1 MTKLEFNLGKLRI
14 DAPAYGS
21 QGNAVLGIRD
31 SGKTYTATEI
41 AEKLFEAGIPFTTFD
56 PTGVWRFLRVPGAG
70 RGYPVVVAGGKD
82 GDLPL
87 TVAGAPEIV
96 RAAMKNGVSIVL
108 DLTDQNLSKA
118 DWKRIVKSC
127 VRVMLSE
134 NAQHGLRHVFIEEAA
149 EFIPQRVIDGDVY
162 AEVEKLARIGGNSR
176 LGYTLINQ
184 RSQEVSKAVLELCE
198 NLFLH
203 RQKGKNALDSLA
215 KWFDLAEVAERKE
228 IMKSLPNLPSGQCW
242 AWMGGA
248 DEIPIL
254 IKVPA
259 KNSHHPDRRAM
270 RGDVAVLAKS
280 AVDVGSFVSSMKVS
294 LVEIEETDKAN
305 DPKLLRAEIARL
317 TALTKAPTNV
327 PQNIPADP
335 NALQNAEAR
344 GYGRGWQECERQ
356 VRPQFEALK
365 QLAGITVKNFCD
377 SFQSNIR
384 GEVLALD
391 PSGAPVVSPTP
402 APTRAP
408 VPAVARKPSPAASGD
423 GTIQRREMKVLEA
436 VARWKSI
443 GFAQPSRVQVA
454 FLSGYTPSGG
464 GYRNILGALRA
475 AGYLSYPNAD
485 AVALTET
492 GEAASAHIGGF
503 SKDDLVAGIT
513 QVLDPREK
521 RVLDPI
527 MEHFPKSVARGKV
540 AEVTGYE
547 PTGGGY
553 RNILGKLRSV
563 GLIQYPDADS
573 VVAEAWLFP

>member
-1 MTKLEFNLGKLRI
+1 
-14 DAPAYGS
+14 
-21 QGNAVLGIRD
+21 
-31 SGKTYTATEI
+31 
-41 AEKLFEAGIPFTTFD
+41 
-56 PTGVWRFLRVPGAG
+56 LRVPGAG

-203 RQKGKNALDSLA
+203 RQKGKNALDSLS
-215 KWFDLAEVAERKE
+215 KWFDLADVAERKD

-242 AWMGGA
+242 AWMGGS
-248 DEIPIL
+248 DEIPLL
-254 IKVPA
+254 IKVPP

-317 TALTKAPTNV
+317 TALTKAPPNI
-327 PQNIPADP
+327 PQNIPPDS
-335 NALQNAEAR
+335 QVIENAERR
-344 GYGRGWQECERQ
+344 GFDRGWNSAT
-356 VRPQFEALK
+356 EAAVLH
-365 QLAGITVKNFCD
+365 
-377 SFQSNIR
+377 IR
-384 GEVLALD
+384 GLTVGAAAMLLETEKIANGLRSLSQKEFNPTR
-391 PSGAPVVSPTP
+391 PSGSPAAGFTVT

-408 VPAVARKPSPAASGD
+408 VPTPSQNSAAARAKPSPAATGD
-423 GTIQRREMKVLEA
+423 GSLSVPLQKIIDAIAWWNAFGQATPTNAQVGFVANYKPRGGSWDTYRSRLKSAGLIEYLPGGRLRLTAEGAGSACAPATPPTRQQFHDAVRALLDTPLLKLLNPLIEA
-436 VARWKSI
+436 YPDSLDAETW
-443 GFAQPSRVQVA
+443 GEQAGYQPQGGSWDTYRSR
-454 FLSGYTPSGG
+454 LKGLDLITYPDRGRG
-464 GYRNILGALRA
+464 RA
-475 AGYLSYPNAD
+475 AD
-485 AVALTET
+485 
-492 GEAASAHIGGF
+492 
-503 SKDDLVAGIT
+503 
-513 QVLDPREK
+513 
-521 RVLDPI
+521 
-527 MEHFPKSVARGKV
+527 
-540 AEVTGYE
+540 
-547 PTGGGY
+547 
-553 RNILGKLRSV
+553 
-563 GLIQYPDADS
+563 
-573 VVAEAWLFP
+573 WLFP

>member
-1 MTKLEFNLGKLRI
+1 MSKLNFKLGNLTI
-14 DAPAYGS
+14 DAQAYGS

-70 RGYPVVVAGGKD
+70 RGYPVVVAGGKE

-108 DLTDQNLSKA
+108 DLTDNNLSKA

-134 NAQHGLRHVFIEEAA
+134 NSQHGLRHVFIEEAA

-215 KWFDLAEVAERKE
+215 KWFDLAEVAERKD

-242 AWMGGA
+242 AWMGGS
-248 DEIPIL
+248 DEIPLL
-254 IKVPA
+254 IKVPP

-270 RGDVAVLAKS
+270 RGDVVVLAKS

-294 LVEIEETDKAN
+294 LVEIEEIDKAN

-317 TALTKAPTNV
+317 SGLVKSPATVQQAATDPAAIATAE
-327 PQNIPADP
+327 QRGYSRGF
-335 NALQNAEAR
+335 AEA
-344 GYGRGWQECERQ
+344 GRQASIS
-356 VRPQFEALK
+356 FEALK
-365 QLAGITVKNFCD
+365 QLASTTVRTFAE
-377 SFQSNIR
+377 SFQANLR
-384 GEVLALD
+384 GEKINFVA
-391 PSGAPVVSPTP
+391 PPVVAVTP
-402 APTRAP
+402 AARPTSQPTSTTRAKGPQGDSP
-408 VPAVARKPSPAASGD
+408 VGGVQQIILNVVA
-423 GTIQRREMKVLEA
+423 EMEQLCGKAPPRTL
-436 VARWKSI
+436 VAMMANYKNVKST
-443 GFAQPSRVQVA
+443 GFAKA
-454 FLSGYTPSGG
+454 LSS
-464 GYRNILGALRA
+464 LSS
-475 AGYLSYPNAD
+475 AGHVSYPD
-485 AVALTET
+485 SGTVALTDS
-492 GEAASAHIGGF
+492 GIGLARPRSAALTT
-503 SKDDLVAGIT
+503 DDVHA
-513 QVLDPREK
+513 
-521 RVLDPI
+521 RVID
-527 MEHFPKSVARGKV
+527 
-540 AEVTGYE
+540 
-547 PTGGGY
+547 
-553 RNILGKLRSV
+553 ILGETAGRILGHLLAVHPGAMDRELLAEKSGYQNVKSTGFAKALSRMSSLGFV
-563 GLIQYPDADS
+563 TYPTSGTAK
-573 VVAEAWLFP
+573 AGEILFP